1 MGIFTSIGGL
11 FSPRIK
17 KYQRSIKNLEK
28 QRAATMVAN
37 ADRALE
43 WQAKEDPRQLAHQKQ
58 AMFGRGLGKSS
69 IYDQD
74 KERLEMLQSHRQSRL
89 KEQQTYAYAYKKMIR
104 RKHDYEKVN
113 KYMQILDSI
122 VSIAAGAGGGPS
134 QDANYSGDAGIGG
147 AYSGAAGGSY
157 YGGGGGGGYG
167 AASGGY
173 SGAYGGSY
181 Y

>member
-28 QRAATMVAN
+28 QRAANMVAN
-37 ADRALE
+37 ADRAIAFRE
-43 WQAKEDPRQLAHQKQ
+43 KEDPREQAHLKQ
-58 AMFGRGLGKSS
+58 SMWARGLGKSS
-69 IYDQD
+69 ISDQD
-74 KERLEMLQSHRQSRL
+74 TERLSMIQAQRNARI
-89 KEQQTYAYAYKKMIR
+89 KEAQTYAYAYKKMIR

-134 QDANYSGDAGIGG
+134 GDANYSGGGSGGGWDSGG
-147 AYSGAAGGSY
+147 AGDYN
-157 YGGGGGGGYG
+157 YGGGGSNY
-167 AASGGY
+167 A
-173 SGAYGGSY
+173 
-181 Y
+181 